1 MWKRLDKS
9 GERELKMHPAMPRE
23 NARRAI
29 LYIPAIKEIYIF
41 VRFQ

>member
-1 MWKRLDKS
+1 VERRKMWKRLDKS

-29 LYIPAIKEIYIF
+29 LYPSY
-41 VRFQ
+41 